1 MPKGKPLLI
10 GFLRSGM
17 PDGKQPAIF
26 KRVTFEQLF
35 KTHPDPAKK
44 PFNDH

>member
-1 MPKGKPLLI
+1 MFERKPMLI
-10 GFLRSGM
+10 GFLHSDM

-35 KTHPDPAKK
+35 RPHPDPAKK